1 MNWNVY
7 VLLFLRRFNLIKML
21 EVKKVNDHYVIL
33 IEVID
38 DRLMVI
44 NDELSKIIMRL
55 REKEWNFYNSS
66 YNAISEAVKARI
78 AFLNYFMIRI
88 QKYMNIARDAM
99 HTQTQL

>member
-21 EVKKVNDHYVIL
+21 EVKKVIDHYVIL

-44 NDELSKIIMRL
+44 NDELSETIMQL

-66 YNAISEAVKARI
+66 YNAISEAVKA
-78 AFLNYFMIRI
+78 NC
-88 QKYMNIARDAM
+88 
-99 HTQTQL
+99 